1 MYKNMCDMI
10 DNNLPKIK
18 TILYQIFLL
27 TLGNALCV
35 FAVLTILVPH
45 KFLSGGLTGLS
56 LIIYYKSQ
64 ILSVGLLYLLINI
77 PIFLTSLKLLGVRFV
92 VYTGLSILIYS
103 TMLFI
108 PLFPLPI
115 TDKFLAAVTAG
126 IFSGVGGALMMRS
139 YGSPGGADIISI
151 LLYKYAGISVGVAS
165 VIFNA
170 VIMAVSVFIFP
181 LENIL
186 YTFIFIVVSAKV
198 LDMIFHGLSK
208 RKAFIIISVHWKDII
223 DEINNKTQIGATLLQ
238 GKGSFNGGENQII
251 YSIVNKKDVMPLKKM
266 IMKKDPCAFIA
277 IMEASDVVSDNVGN
291 QPHW

>member
-1 MYKNMCDMI
+1 MYKDMCDMI
-10 DNNLPKIK
+10 DNHLNKTK

-35 FAVLTILVPH
+35 FAILTVIVPH

-56 LIIYYKSQ
+56 LIIYYKTQ
-64 ILSVGLLYLLINI
+64 ILPVGLLYLLINI

-92 VYTGLSILIYS
+92 VYTGISILIYS

-126 IFSGVGGALMMRS
+126 ILCGAGGAIMMRS
-139 YGSPGGADIISI
+139 YGSPGGSDIISI
-151 LLYKYAGISVGVAS
+151 LLYKYAGISVGVVS
-165 VIFNA
+165 VVFNT
-170 VIMAVSVFIFP
+170 VILAVSVFIFP

-198 LDMIFHGLSK
+198 LDMIFHGLSN
-208 RKAFIIISVHWKDII
+208 RKVFLVISGHWKDIL
-223 DEINNKTQIGATLLQ
+223 DEINHKTQIGATLLQ
-238 GKGSFNGGENQII
+238 GKGSFSGGDNQII
-251 YSIVNKKDVMPLKKM
+251 YSIVRKKDVMSLKKM
-266 IMKKDPCAFIA
+266 ILKKDPCAFIA
-277 IMEASDVVSDNVGN
+277 VLDASDVVSESVGN